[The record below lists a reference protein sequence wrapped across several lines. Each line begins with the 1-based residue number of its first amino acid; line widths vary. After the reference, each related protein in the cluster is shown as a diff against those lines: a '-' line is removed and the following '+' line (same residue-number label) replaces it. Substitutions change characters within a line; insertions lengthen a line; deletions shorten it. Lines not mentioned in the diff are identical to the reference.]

1 MIFYLIK
8 KLLSCGMSAYTAE
21 RLPLEGK
28 LAAKPTDEVVSEN
41 REKQVLPSKT
51 QDFHL
56 IRLTLFGTFPSR
68 GRQRFLPF
76 TAG

>member
-1 MIFYLIK
+1 MIFFFIK
-8 KLLSCGMSAYTAE
+8 KLFSCGVSAYTAE
-21 RLPLEGK
+21 RLPLEVK

-68 GRQRFLPF
+68 GRQRFIPF
-76 TAG
+76 RAG